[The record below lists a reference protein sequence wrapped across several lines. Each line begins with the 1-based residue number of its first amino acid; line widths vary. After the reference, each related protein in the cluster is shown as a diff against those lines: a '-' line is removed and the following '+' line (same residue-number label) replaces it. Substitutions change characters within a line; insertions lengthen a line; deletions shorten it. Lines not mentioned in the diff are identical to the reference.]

1 MKPRPFKYDLAYGC
15 FAFCGL
21 TALIIG
27 AAEAGMPSHDI
38 AVGLSFLLAFL
49 TIPLVLASGGAMLVG
64 VVLSLYLWK
73 QRPLLVLSGMSVL
86 LVAALLT
93 EFGSTKMF
101 FKTVALIY
109 GSVAVVISGM
119 WFLVLRRRHFPVMA
133 GDYDAVQPSDAADR

>member
-1 MKPRPFKYDLAYGC
+1 MGRPLRAVPDLDVVVNADDC
-15 FAFCGL
+15 NVL
-21 TALIIG
+21 
-27 AAEAGMPSHDI
+27 AEAGMPSHDI

-86 LVAALLT
+86 LVAVMLT

-119 WFLVLRRRHFPVMA
+119 WFLVLRRRRFPVMA
-133 GDYDAVQPSDAADR
+133 GDCDAVQPSDAADR